1 MVEDTYLFDWA
12 EELVDKIAVSICDV
26 ISNEGGNDP
35 VAIVERE
42 YGKLSPEKQF
52 LLEYQAASGWD
63 EERKDV
69 CVALAKQNIVDVW
82 DALNF
87 VP

>member
-52 LLEYQAASGWD
+52 LLEYQAASGWG

-69 CVALAKQNIVDVW
+69 CVALAKQNILEVW

>member
-63 EERKDV
+63 EERKEV
-69 CVALAKQNIVDVW
+69 CVALAKQNILEVW

>member
-52 LLEYQAASGWD
+52 LLEYQAASGWE

-69 CVALAKQNIVDVW
+69 CVALAKQNIVEVW

>member
-69 CVALAKQNIVDVW
+69 CVALAKQNIVEVW

-87 VP
+87 VL

>member
-69 CVALAKQNIVDVW
+69 CVALAKQNIVEVW

>member
-52 LLEYQAASGWD
+52 LLEYQAASGWE
-63 EERKDV
+63 EERKEV
-69 CVALAKQNIVDVW
+69 CVALAKQNIVEVW

>member
-12 EELVDKIAVSICDV
+12 EELVDKIAISICDV

-63 EERKDV
+63 EERKEV

>member
-12 EELVDKIAVSICDV
+12 EELVDGIAVSICDV

-69 CVALAKQNIVDVW
+69 CVALAKQNIVEVW

>member
-12 EELVDKIAVSICDV
+12 EELVDMIAISICDV

-63 EERKDV
+63 EERKEV
-69 CVALAKQNIVDVW
+69 CVALAKQNILEVW

>member
-26 ISNEGGNDP
+26 ISREGGNDP

-63 EERKDV
+63 EERREV
-69 CVALAKQNIVDVW
+69 CVALAKQNILEVW